1 MKRPY
6 LFLLCAFIFVVTS
19 CKETE
24 KERITRL
31 VKEWQGKTV
40 VFPQKPV
47 FTLFADTLDW
57 QIPDSE
63 YKVLAYVDSIGCVSC
78 KLQLLKWR
86 EWIREVKALT
96 GEAVPFVFFFHAK
109 KPRDIIYTMKRDQFD
124 YPVCLDTEGE
134 LNRLNHFPTDM
145 AFQTF
150 LLDRENRVVVI
161 GNPIHSPSV
170 KELYLKHI
178 TGGKVA
184 LPDSIPTIRTTARL
198 LPTAADMG
206 IFERSEKKT
215 VLFRVVNTGSQ
226 PLVIIDWATTCSCAR
241 VTFDKHPAEPGKT
254 LSVEV
259 EMAPAGSGAFNEMI
273 TLRCN
278 TDEPLYLRIS
288 GEALE

>member
-6 LFLLCAFIFVVTS
+6 LFLLCIFIFVISS

-31 VKEWQGKTV
+31 EKEWQGKTV

-57 QIPDSE
+57 QVPDSE
-63 YKVLAYVDSIGCVSC
+63 YKVLAYVDSTGCVSC

-86 EWIREVKALT
+86 EWIREVETVT
-96 GEAVPFVFFFHAK
+96 GKAVPFVFFFHAK

-178 TGGKVA
+178 TGGKIA
-184 LPDSIPTIRTTARL
+184 LPDSTPAIRTTARL

-259 EMAPAGSGAFNEMI
+259 EMTPAGSGAFNEMI

-278 TDEPLYLRIS
+278 TDEPLYIRIS

>member
-6 LFLLCAFIFVVTS
+6 LFLLCIFIFVISS

-31 VKEWQGKTV
+31 EKEWQGKTV

-57 QIPDSE
+57 QVPDSE
-63 YKVLAYVDSIGCVSC
+63 YKVLAYVDSTGCVSC

-86 EWIREVKALT
+86 EWIREVETVTGKAF
-96 GEAVPFVFFFHAK
+96 PFVFFFHAK

-134 LNRLNHFPTDM
+134 LNRLNRFPADI

-161 GNPIHSPSV
+161 GNPIHNPSV
-170 KELYLKHI
+170 KELYLKYI
-178 TGGKVA
+178 TGGEVA
-184 LPDSIPTIRTTARL
+184 LPDSTPAIRTTARL

-215 VLFRVVNTGSQ
+215 VSFRVVNTGSQ

-259 EMAPAGSGAFNEMI
+259 EMTPAGSGAFNEMI

>member
-6 LFLLCAFIFVVTS
+6 LLLLCAFILLVTS

-31 VKEWQGKTV
+31 VKEWQGKEV
-40 VFPQKPV
+40 LFPEKPV
-47 FTLFADTLDW
+47 FTLLSDTIDW

-63 YKVLAYVDSIGCVSC
+63 YKVLVYVDSIGCVSC

-86 EWIREVKALT
+86 ELIEEVNKHT
-96 GEAVPFVFFFHAK
+96 EEAVPFLFFFHAK
-109 KPRDIIYTMKRDQFD
+109 QPRDLIYTMKRDQFN
-124 YPVCLDTEGE
+124 YPVCLDTHDE
-134 LNRLNHFPTDM
+134 LNKLNKFPSDRT
-145 AFQTF
+145 FQTF
-150 LLDRENRVVVI
+150 LLGKDNKVVVI
-161 GNPIHSPSV
+161 GNPVDNLSI

-178 TGGKVA
+178 TGGKVSSS
-184 LPDSIPTIRTTARL
+184 DSDSIRTTARI
-198 LPTAADMG
+198 LPVAADMG
-206 IFERSEKKT
+206 IFEKSEKKT
-215 VLFRVVNTGSQ
+215 ALFKVLNTGSQ

-241 VTFDKHPAEPGKT
+241 ISFDKHPAEPGKM

-259 EMAPAGSGAFNEMI
+259 EMSPTSSGSFNEMI

-288 GEALE
+288 GETLE